1 MFDSKKE
8 GSVTKQTNKPLL
20 NELGRGRIPMA
31 FKSEHGR
38 RFQRTMTFSLT
49 SHHRLMI
56 LFICMTVSETQKT
69 QGRRFT
75 GEKDKN
81 FAESIEANAF
91 KTSRK
96 MLTIFRRF
104 DQ

>member
-1 MFDSKKE
+1 
-8 GSVTKQTNKPLL
+8 
-20 NELGRGRIPMA
+20 MA
-31 FKSEHGR
+31 FESEHGR

-49 SHHRLMI
+49 SHHLLMI
-56 LFICMTVSETQKT
+56 VFICMTVSETQKT

-75 GEKDKN
+75 EEKDEN

-96 MLTIFRRF
+96 MFTIFRRF
-104 DQ
+104 NQ